1 MKSNKPS
8 SMLGGERPIP
18 WIWSLVTLLL
28 LLGYNY
34 GFNPGSL
41 SVETREGRMYGGFID
56 ILDEA
61 APVMLLSLG
70 MTVVIATGGIDLSV
84 GAVLAIAGSLAAYL
98 MNEQG
103 SDAYTAILAAV
114 MLCIGLGLWNGILVG
129 FFGVQPIVATLV
141 LMVAGRGIAQL
152 IADGQTIP
160 ISNDTF
166 NFLGG
171 GYVLGLP
178 FSVSI
183 VLIMAVFTGTL
194 VRLSAMGLFI
204 EAVGNNEL
212 ASHYAAVNVRS
223 VKLFVYGFSGFCAG
237 VAGLTEASDIRTA
250 DANNAGMYLELDAIL
265 ATVIGGTSLTGGRF
279 SLVGSLIGAIVIQT
293 LTTTILASNVPVQYT
308 LVIKA
313 VVVLAVCL
321 LQSREFRS
329 MLLGRRASQ

>member
-1 MKSNKPS
+1 MKSPS
-8 SMLGGERPIP
+8 RSGVFAGERPIP

-41 SVETREGRMYGGFID
+41 SVETREGRIYGGFID

-98 MNEQG
+98 LKEQG
-103 SDAYTAILAAV
+103 ADAYTAMLAAV
-114 MLCIGLGLWNGILVG
+114 ALCVGLGLWNGVLVG

-160 ISNDTF
+160 IANDTF

-171 GYVLGLP
+171 GYLLGFP
-178 FSVSI
+178 FSITI
-183 VLIMAVFTGTL
+183 VLVMALLTAAL

-212 ASHYAAVNVRS
+212 ASHYAGVNVRS
-223 VKLFVYGFSGFCAG
+223 VKFFVYGFSGFCAG
-237 VAGLTEASDIRTA
+237 VAGLIEASDIRTA

-321 LQSREFRS
+321 LQSREFRG
-329 MLLGRRASQ
+329 MLLGRRVSE

>member
-1 MKSNKPS
+1 MKSSSLS
-8 SMLGGERPIP
+8 SMLTGERPIP
-18 WIWSLVTLLL
+18 WIWSLVALLV
-28 LLGYNY
+28 LLGYNF

-41 SVETREGRMYGGFID
+41 SIETREGRMYGGFID

-61 APVMLLSLG
+61 APVVLLSLG

-84 GAVLAIAGSLAAYL
+84 GAVLAISGSLAAYL
-98 MNEQG
+98 LREQG
-103 SDAYTAILAAV
+103 ADAYIAMVAAV
-114 MLCIGLGLWNGILVG
+114 ALCVGLGLWNGMLVG
-129 FFGVQPIVATLV
+129 LFGVQPIVATLV

-152 IADGQTIP
+152 IADGQTIS
-160 ISNDTF
+160 IENDTF

-171 GYVLGLP
+171 GYLFGLP
-178 FSVSI
+178 FSISVVI
-183 VLIMAVFTGTL
+183 IMVTITAAL

-212 ASHYAAVNVRS
+212 ASHYAGVNVRS
-223 VKLFVYGFSGFCAG
+223 VKLFVYGFSGLCAG
-237 VAGLTEASDIRTA
+237 VAGLIEASDIRTA

-279 SLVGSLIGAIVIQT
+279 SLVGSLIGAIVIQA
-293 LTTTILASNVPVQYT
+293 LTTTILASNVPVQYS

-321 LQSREFRS
+321 LQSREFRG
-329 MLLGRRASQ
+329 MLLGQRVSQ